1 MAETARPTVAVFGA
15 GSIGCH
21 LGGALAAVADVTL
34 IGRAPAMDVLRA
46 RGLTFSRAG
55 RAPRRIGPDELRL
68 ATGPDAAGD
77 ADFVLVTVKSA
88 ATAEAGRQLAP
99 HLRSDAVVVSF
110 QNGLHNPDTLRAE
123 LPGRTVLAG
132 MVPYNVVQTGP
143 GTVHQGM
150 PGTLMVEQAASA
162 QELIRLCTAAGL
174 SVEARGDMR
183 EVQYGKLLLNLN
195 NAVNALSGLPLRE
208 QLGLRAYRLCLALC
222 QREALAVYRAAGLR
236 PAKLGPV
243 PAAITPYVLRLPD
256 ALFRRVAASTLDI
269 DAQARSSM
277 WEDLQRGRLTEIDS
291 LQGEIVALAAR
302 HGVPAPANTCLTG
315 LVHEA
320 ETAPEAVSW
329 TGDRLLDRVR
339 SASRARTGPG
349 TPTEGASGR

>member
-34 IGRAPAMDVLRA
+34 IGRAPAMDVLRE

-55 RAPRRIGPDELRL
+55 SAPRRIGPDELRCG
-68 ATGPDAAGD
+68 TGPDAAAD
-77 ADFVLVTVKSA
+77 ADFVLITVKTA

-99 HLRSDAVVVSF
+99 YLRSDAVVVSF

-123 LPGRTVLAG
+123 LPGSTVLAG
-132 MVPYNVVQTGP
+132 MVPYNVVQSAP

-150 PGTLMVEQAASA
+150 PGTIMVEQAAA
-162 QELIRLCTAAGL
+162 AEELVRLCTAAGL
-174 SVEARGDMR
+174 SVEARGDIR
-183 EVQYGKLLLNLN
+183 EVQYSKLLMNLN
-195 NAVNALSGLPLRE
+195 NAINALSGLPLRE
-208 QLGLRAYRLCLALC
+208 QLGLRAYRLCLAQC
-222 QREALAVYRAAGLR
+222 QREALIVYRAAEVR
-236 PAKLGPV
+236 PARISPV
-243 PAAITPYVLRLPD
+243 PAAITPHVLRLPD

-277 WEDLQRGRLTEIDS
+277 WEDLERGRPTEIDS
-291 LQGEIVALAAR
+291 LQGEIVALAAQ
-302 HGVPAPANTCLTG
+302 HGLSAPANACLTR

-320 ETAPEAVSW
+320 EAAPRPVPW
-329 TGDRLLDRVR
+329 TGDRLLQQVR
-339 SASRARTGPG
+339 SAIRG
-349 TPTEGASGR
+349 

>member
-1 MAETARPTVAVFGA
+1 MAETARPTVTVFGA

-34 IGRAPAMDVLRA
+34 VSRGASMDVLRE
-46 RGLTFSRAG
+46 RGLTLSQAG
-55 RAPRRIGPDELRL
+55 SSPHRIGPDELRL
-68 ATGPDAAGD
+68 AVDPEAAGD
-77 ADFVLVTVKSA
+77 ADFVLVTVKTA

-99 HLRSDAVVVSF
+99 HLRPDAVVVSF
-110 QNGLHNPDTLRAE
+110 QNGLHNPDTLRTE
-123 LPGRTVLAG
+123 LPDHTVLAG
-132 MVPYNVVQTGP
+132 MVPYNVVQTEP

-150 PGTLMVEQAASA
+150 PGTLMVEQSAAT
-162 QELIRLCTAAGL
+162 ETLIRLCTAAGL
-174 SVEARGDMR
+174 SAEARGDMR
-183 EVQYGKLLLNLN
+183 AVQHGKLLMNLN
-195 NAVNALSGLPLRE
+195 NAINALSGLPLRE

-222 QREALAVYRAAGLR
+222 QREALTVYRAAGVR

-243 PAAITPYVLRLPD
+243 PAAITPHVLRLPD

-277 WEDLQRGRLTEIDS
+277 WEDLQRGRSTEIDS

-302 HGVPAPANTCLTG
+302 HGLSASANACLTE

-320 ETAPEAVSW
+320 EKASDAVSW
-329 TGDRLLDRVR
+329 SGERLLEQLR
-339 SASRARTGPG
+339 SAIRR
-349 TPTEGASGR
+349 